1 MNKKLLLPV
10 AAAGFVLSGC
20 AVRTTAR
27 VPQISTPAG
36 YSAAE
41 HDPSMRAEA
50 ADLKEWWTSF
60 NDSTLDSLVERA
72 IRGNIDLRIAQERV
86 REARATRGYTA
97 ATRRL
102 PDLGM
107 SGGYS
112 DRSSSNQNFASG
124 GNGLFQTGFDAS
136 YELDFFGG
144 ARASVSAAEADA
156 LAAEEAARASQV
168 TVVSEVARSYMELR
182 QLQERLELARKS
194 LESQKEILRLTEL
207 RRQAGLTTELDVAR
221 ATAQVETT
229 TAAIPSLE
237 AQASRAMTAIAVLL
251 GEQPGALEA
260 ELSKPG
266 EIPGSPPE
274 VPVGLPSDLLRR
286 RPDIRQAERQ
296 IQGAAARV
304 GVAVSNLYPKFALTS
319 GTGGQS
325 NSLLNLLS
333 GAASLWNFGSSFQW
347 GLLNY
352 PATKA
357 NINAAE
363 SREQQQMATY
373 EKTVLTALKDVEDA
387 LTNYTRNKER
397 QASLRGAAAQN
408 RKALELATQRYTSG
422 LTSFLDVLDAQR
434 SLYASEDAV
443 TQSRGAIATDL
454 ISIYKALGGGW

>member
-1 MNKKLLLPV
+1 MNKALFPV
-10 AAAGFVLSGC
+10 AAAGLILSGC

-27 VPQISTPAG
+27 VPQVSPPAG
-36 YSAAE
+36 YAAAAQ
-41 HDPSMRAEA
+41 DPSIRPET
-50 ADLKEWWTSF
+50 ADLKEWWTGF

-72 IRGNIDLRIAQERV
+72 IRGNLDLRIAQERV

-102 PDLGM
+102 PNTGID
-107 SGGYS
+107 GGYS
-112 DRSSSNQNFASG
+112 DRSSSGQNFASG

-156 LAAEEAARASQV
+156 LAAEEGARASQV
-168 TVVSEVARSYMELR
+168 SVVAEVARNYMELR
-182 QLQERLELARKS
+182 QLQERLDLARKS
-194 LESQKEILRLTEL
+194 LDSQKEILRLTEL
-207 RRQAGLTTELDVAR
+207 RQQAGLTTELDVAR
-221 ATAQVETT
+221 AKAQVETT

-251 GEQPGALEA
+251 GEQPGALQA

-274 VPVGLPSDLLRR
+274 VPAGLPSDLLRR

-304 GVAVSNLYPKFALTS
+304 GVAASNFYPKFSLTS
-319 GTGGQS
+319 GTGTQS
-325 NSLLNLLS
+325 NSLLSLLS
-333 GAASLWNFGSSFQW
+333 GAARLWNFGTSFQW

-357 NINAAE
+357 NLSAAE
-363 SREQQQMATY
+363 SRERQQMATY

-387 LTNYTRNKER
+387 LTGYTNDKER
-397 QASLRGAAAQN
+397 QKSLREAAAQN
-408 RKALELATQRYTSG
+408 RKALDLATQRYTSG

-434 SLYASEDAV
+434 SVYSAEEAL

-454 ISIYKALGGGW
+454 IAIYKALGGGW